1 MDFLDEECYNIVM
14 PLLAAA
20 LMALLGAG
28 PVSTANLRPK
38 GLSAAYEAI
47 PLGEI
52 RVTKY
57 THIETHSRLTSSG
70 HILTDADEGK
80 VCAISRD
87 WWRKTVKPGDL
98 IWISGYAQPCKALDT
113 MALRNPKGLRQL
125 RWVDIYIT
133 DRQKGLDFG
142 IRRSTAYLLRPT
154 GKAKGSY

>member
-1 MDFLDEECYNIVM
+1 MSLF
-14 PLLAAA
+14 AAA

-28 PVSTANLRPK
+28 PVSTSHIRPK
-38 GLSAAYEAI
+38 GLSAAYDAI

-70 HILTDADEGK
+70 HILRDEDEGK

-87 WWRKTVKPGDL
+87 WWRKTIKPGDL
-98 IWISGYAQPCKALDT
+98 VWITGYAQPCVALDT

-125 RWVDIYIT
+125 RWMDIYIT

-142 IRRSTAYLLRPT
+142 IRRSNAYLLRPI
-154 GKAKGSY
+154 GAAKPSR